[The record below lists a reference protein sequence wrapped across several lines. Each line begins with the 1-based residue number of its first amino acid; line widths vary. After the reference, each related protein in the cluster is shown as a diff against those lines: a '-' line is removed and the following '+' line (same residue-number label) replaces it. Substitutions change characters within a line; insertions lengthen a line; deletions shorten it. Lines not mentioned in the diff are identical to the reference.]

1 VECQLKTTLVKIAA
15 AAAGI
20 TLAFCIAGGSVLWH
34 LSRPKPLKPWNE
46 QALVV
51 MDAPDFDLYA
61 ERDPTIALY
70 YSIHNTTISDYS
82 IETPRFKIVA
92 VLANGTLSD
101 PLGEERVIV
110 RTPIFIPA
118 SRIGMVVLH
127 LKGIH
132 APERNQSE
140 SEKEYRERL
149 RQVMN
154 DRLSNIHGFIR
165 FDDVN
170 RYQIN
175 LPGWAT
181 TKPERS
187 GESKT
192 DQQNPQ

>member
-1 VECQLKTTLVKIAA
+1 LKATLIKIAA

-34 LSRPKPLKPWNE
+34 LSRPKPTKPWNE
-46 QALVV
+46 KALVV
-51 MDAPDFDLYA
+51 VDTPEFDLYD
-61 ERDPTIALY
+61 EKDPTIALDY
-70 YSIHNTTISDYS
+70 IVSNTTISDYS
-82 IETPRFKIVA
+82 IETPRLKIVA

-118 SRIGMVVLH
+118 NRIGMIVLH
-127 LKGIH
+127 LKGVH

-140 SEKEYRERL
+140 SDKGYHERL

-154 DRLSNIHGFIR
+154 DRLSNVHGFVL

-175 LPGWAT
+175 FPGWAT

-187 GESKT
+187 RESKIE
-192 DQQNPQ
+192 QQNPQ